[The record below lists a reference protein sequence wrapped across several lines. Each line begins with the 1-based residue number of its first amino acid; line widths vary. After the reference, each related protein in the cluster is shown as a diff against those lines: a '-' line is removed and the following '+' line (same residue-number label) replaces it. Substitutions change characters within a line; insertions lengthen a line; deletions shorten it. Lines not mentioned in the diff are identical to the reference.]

1 MYIMR
6 TQVITHSIKIN
17 NLGRVLFLLF
27 LALFL
32 YSEANSQTL
41 EIGTSQ
47 SCPSDIASVSIN
59 ISNTTN
65 VGAITLYIGYDTTMV
80 DSIYLANINPL
91 VSSAMFNDMTS
102 GVGGPRLGIL
112 AISWYASAP
121 GINFTT
127 AVLADIKLKVLG
139 GSCPLTFTNS
149 CEIADYNAQ
158 PINVNYINGN
168 LSVPYNPILTLQ
180 PLPLSIN
187 TTDNGFYTITAT
199 NYDSI
204 RWQIKQAGE
213 WLDVQ
218 NNSVFQG
225 FNNDTLFVNHPT
237 TNLDG
242 VYFRCAVSNLCST
255 INSDSAV
262 LLIADLSGN
271 NNDLSFANIYPNP
284 FSNHISI
291 DFSQSSFVEKI
302 NIYQIDGKYV
312 KSIIKNEYVSHLYIS
327 NVKELKKGTY
337 LLELISTPQNGNK
350 LNAIY
355 KLIKN

>member
-6 TQVITHSIKIN
+6 TQVITHSIKTN
-17 NLGRVLFLLF
+17 SLGRVLFVLF
-27 LALFL
+27 FALFL
-32 YSEANSQTL
+32 YSQANSQTL
-41 EIGTSQ
+41 EIGTAQ
-47 SCPSDIASVSIN
+47 SCPGSIATVSLN

-65 VGAITLYIGYDTTMV
+65 VGAITLYIDYDTTMV
-80 DSIYLANINPL
+80 DTIYLANINPL
-91 VSSAMFNDMTS
+91 ISSAMFNDMTS

-121 GINFTT
+121 GVNFTT
-127 AVLADIKLKVLG
+127 AVLADIKMKVLG
-139 GSCPLTFTNS
+139 GSCPLTFSTS
-149 CEIADYNAQ
+149 CEIADYTAQ
-158 PINVNYINGN
+158 TINVNYINGN
-168 LSVPYNPILTLQ
+168 LSVPYNPIFTFQ

-204 RWQIKQAGE
+204 RWQIKQSGE

-242 VYFRCAVSNLCST
+242 VYLRCTVSNICST
-255 INSDSAV
+255 TNSDSAV

-271 NNDLSFANIYPNP
+271 NNELSFANIYPNP

-291 DFSQSSFVEKI
+291 DFSQSSFIEKI

-312 KSIIKNEYVSHLYIS
+312 KSIIKKDYVSHLYIS
-327 NVKELKKGTY
+327 NLKELKKGTY
-337 LLELISTPQNGNK
+337 FLEIISSPNNDNK